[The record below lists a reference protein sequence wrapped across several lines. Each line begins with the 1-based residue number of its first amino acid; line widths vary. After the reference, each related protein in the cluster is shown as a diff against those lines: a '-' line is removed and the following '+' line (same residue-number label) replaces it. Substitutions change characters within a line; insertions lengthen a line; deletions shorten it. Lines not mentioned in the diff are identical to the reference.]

1 MMKWQLKDKIIVL
14 EGKMQQLIEANLRLT
29 KQLENLW
36 DEIGAK
42 NDFIRDQKFEIAE
55 IKVERD
61 RWKSK
66 WSRCVAKKWEKVDE
80 ALEEKKKREESRA
93 IIEKALSDERTDN

>member
-1 MMKWQLKDKIIVL
+1 MMKWQLQDKIIML
-14 EGKMQQLIEANLRLT
+14 ESRMQQLIEANLRLT

-42 NDFIRDQKFEIAE
+42 NDFIRDQKYELAAA
-55 IKVERD
+55 KVQRD
-61 RWKSK
+61 EWKSK
-66 WSRCVAKKWEKVDE
+66 WSRCVAKKWEKQG
-80 ALEEKKKREESRA
+80 LEENRKKREEESRA

>member
-1 MMKWQLKDKIIVL
+1 MMKWQLQDKIIVL

-42 NDFIRDQKFEIAE
+42 NDFIRDQKYELAE
-55 IKVERD
+55 AKVQRD
-61 RWKSK
+61 QWKSK
-66 WSRCVAKKWEKVDE
+66 WSRCVARKWEKQGM
-80 ALEEKKKREESRA
+80 EENRKKREENRA

>member
-1 MMKWQLKDKIIVL
+1 MMKWQMQDKIIML
-14 EGKMQQLIEANLRLT
+14 ESRMQQLIEANLRLT

-42 NDFIRDQKFEIAE
+42 NDFIRDQKYELAAA
-55 IKVERD
+55 KVQRD
-61 RWKSK
+61 EWKSK
-66 WSRCVAKKWEKVDE
+66 WSRCVAKKWEKQG
-80 ALEEKKKREESRA
+80 LEENRKKREEESRA

>member
-1 MMKWQLKDKIIVL
+1 MMKWQLQDKIIML
-14 EGKMQQLIEANLRLT
+14 ESRMQQLSFALHRLT

-36 DEIGAK
+36 DEVGAK
-42 NDFIRDQKFEIAE
+42 NDFIRDQKYELAE

-80 ALEEKKKREESRA
+80 ALEEKKKREEGRA